1 MKIQKIAHKSLA
13 ETAAGKLAASLLDGT
28 LQQGGQLPPERELI
42 NILGI
47 SRATLREALKSL
59 EEHRLIESRR
69 HVGWFARK
77 IDETNITQAK
87 ELAGDATN
95 QAPRSAT
102 SEPTTGPRR
111 IPTSPEKPIHIPN
124 LQKDRLGTFEFI
136 SWWERE
142 KVQNAK
148 VLVIGAGALGN
159 EVIKNLALMGVGN
172 IFIIDFDKIEAANL
186 SRSVLFRETDNNRSK
201 AEVVAARAKSINPEV
216 HIQYLNADV
225 TTGLGLGIIRRMD
238 AIVGCLDNRE
248 ARLAV
253 NRLCYWMNKP
263 WVDGAIQELLGLMRV
278 FKPGEGACYECT
290 LTEQALRDLSLR
302 YSCQLLARQNVLLG
316 KVPTTPTIA
325 SIIGGMQSQEAL
337 KIIHDMTIEP
347 GKVVHFNGL
356 TNMMHTTAYV
366 PREECESHWAYGEIT
381 ELPAR
386 AERTTLQDLLRI
398 ARSDLGEQAVIE
410 LDQELVTSLECPN
423 CHTLEQV
430 LRPLSEIT
438 FEAGHC
444 PTCGVLRDAQFTHLI
459 TGDENFLHRT
469 LSSVGVPPLHILRA
483 QNGIEYRFYE
493 LTGDLPEAL
502 HFRHFEHNPEKTQPL
517 SERIRL
523 KSEVHIPDSSA
534 GSVRSRIRIKEDG
547 AVSPTPIKSASGQ
560 SKFKQNKKDV
570 LKPKKVSEPTSRRIR
585 FSGAKRS
592 KPTVSKLGRG
602 RVKVCKV

>member
-1 MKIQKIAHKSLA
+1 MKIQKISHKTLA
-13 ETAAGKLAASLLDGT
+13 ETAAAKVAASLLDGS
-28 LQQGGQLPPERELI
+28 LAQGSQLPPERELM
-42 NILGI
+42 NQLGI
-47 SRATLREALKSL
+47 SRATLREALKAL
-59 EEHRLIESRR
+59 EENRLVESRP

-77 IDETNITQAK
+77 IDDTNITQAK
-87 ELAGDATN
+87 ELANDGETRSSRAATN
-95 QAPRSAT
+95 
-102 SEPTTGPRR
+102 EPLTGPRR
-111 IPTSPEKPIHIPN
+111 IPVSPEKPIHIPN

-136 SWWERE
+136 SWWERD
-142 KVQNAK
+142 KVKQAK

-186 SRSVLFRETDNNRSK
+186 SRSVLFRESDNNRSK
-201 AEVVAARAKSINPEV
+201 AEVAAARAKAVNPEV

-238 AIVGCLDNRE
+238 AIIGCLDNRE

-253 NRLCYWMNKP
+253 NRFCYWMNKP

-278 FKPGEGACYECT
+278 FVPGEGACYECT

-337 KIIHDMTIEP
+337 KLIHNMTVEP

-356 TNMMHTTAYV
+356 TNLMHTTAYV
-366 PREECESHWAYGEIT
+366 PREDCESHWAYGEIT
-381 ELPAR
+381 EIPAR

-398 ARSDLGEQAVIE
+398 ARSDLGPQAVIE
-410 LDQELVTSLECPN
+410 LDQELVISLECPN
-423 CHTLEQV
+423 CHTVEQV
-430 LRPLSEIT
+430 LRPLSQIT

-444 PTCGVLRDAQFTHLI
+444 PTCGQLRDAQFTHVI

-483 QNGIEYRFYE
+483 QNGLEYRFYE

-502 HFRHFEHNPEKTQPL
+502 HFRHFEQNAPEKTQPTG
-517 SERIRL
+517 ERIRL
-523 KSEVHIPDSSA
+523 KGELHIIDASPSSA
-534 GSVRSRIRIKEDG
+534 RSRIRIKEEPPKDP
-547 AVSPTPIKSASGQ
+547 VTIKSGPARV
-560 SKFKQNKKDV
+560 KIEKNKKDTI
-570 LKPKKVSEPTSRRIR
+570 KFSEPNTTKRIHYMSAENPVRVISR
-585 FSGAKRS
+585 
-592 KPTVSKLGRG
+592 LGRD
-602 RVKVCKV
+602 RVRVCKI